1 MDFRDTCRDY
11 LMRMEYNS
19 GLGSSACNELRTE
32 LESMGFSEIS
42 ISAPASAKAGSVMTL
57 SVSVVYTQNGLFG
70 ILQRTGRD
78 YEMSYERNTVAR
90 KVVNR

>member
-1 MDFRDTCRDY
+1 
-11 LMRMEYNS
+11 
-19 GLGSSACNELRTE
+19 
-32 LESMGFSEIS
+32 MGFSEIS